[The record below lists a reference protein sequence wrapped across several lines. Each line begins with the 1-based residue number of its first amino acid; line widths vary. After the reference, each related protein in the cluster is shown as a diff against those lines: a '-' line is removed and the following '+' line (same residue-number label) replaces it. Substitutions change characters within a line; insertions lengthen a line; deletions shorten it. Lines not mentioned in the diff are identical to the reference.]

1 MFKVKT
7 IVGFGQSIFNE
18 MSVNES
24 FIF

>member
-1 MFKVKT
+1 MFIVKT